1 MRISG
6 TPRAAHR
13 PRTPG
18 LLLGAT
24 ILGTALASGL
34 TSAAEAQAPVQ
45 VPAADADGASSDIIV
60 TARRT
65 EERLQDVPL
74 SVSVLDGAT
83 VRAQGATSFRDI
95 AALAPGFNYETL
107 QPLVPQ
113 ASIRGQTN
121 LRTDSPVQNVSFFL
135 DGVYLQRAYLVDQK
149 LIELERLEVIRGPQS
164 ALYGRNAFAGAVN
177 MVSRAPLLDRWA
189 ARLTGTIGTDERY
202 EGRGWLSIPVV
213 PDRIGLFV
221 AGAYATFDGTWENSH
236 PLANAPGAHTRGKI
250 GGYENWMVQARLIA
264 RITATLTLDGLYVR
278 TERDEETVPSY
289 TVSSASLIY
298 PFNTL
303 NASPRPDLAP
313 PFAVSN
319 RLWVGPFPTTPVTA
333 PQDTLRPPGIVIDP
347 RAYGVRGPTDVVAA
361 RLSWEPG
368 GPVTASY
375 QFALLEAAVR
385 GRGSPSP
392 NPLRPVILPFP
403 PFTNFGTVFDE
414 SGTDSSYRGFNNE
427 IRFDFTGTD
436 RWKGFVG
443 FSWSKTKDIASNA
456 TSSAPANSLTEP
468 NEAAYLFPIGPGLP
482 FPTGFFQRTGYLERR
497 EDIWSAYGFLEIR
510 LVPTVLLTLEGRFT
524 IEDQLAT
531 DFLTR
536 EPTNPALQAFRP
548 PKFQQSSNYF
558 TPRVTAS
565 WQLAPDHLLYASAA
579 RGVKSGNLNGN
590 VPFVPQRSYA
600 SETNWTYE
608 IGSKNRW
615 GGLTLNLAAFHTDW
629 KNLQVTVVRLNAD
642 GSVPPLF
649 QIVPSTVGNVGGVHV
664 WGAEGELSW
673 QVTPEF
679 QLFAGG
685 AWNRS
690 RYRDGSVSQRFGAS
704 GNCDGIVCAPVPGV
718 PTAVLPLGG
727 NRLERVPEF
736 DGVAGASFATSFS
749 NGWSL
754 RARAEVTHK
763 GKQYMDEANLSFVRS
778 RTLVNGALGV
788 TAGPLDLSLWTRN
801 LFDERYV
808 STSLVL
814 IGTNGARSASYVP
827 TFGERRTVGLTA
839 SVGF

>member
-1 MRISG
+1 MRIH
-6 TPRAAHR
+6 RAAAASV
-13 PRTPG
+13 PASVSV
-18 LLLGAT
+18 L
-24 ILGTALASGL
+24 ALAISGL
-34 TSAAEAQAPVQ
+34 SAPALAQPSGAET
-45 VPAADADGASSDIIV
+45 AAGSGDIIV

-74 SVSVLDGAT
+74 SVSVLDGAGL
-83 VRAQGATSFRDI
+83 RAQGANSFRDI

-113 ASIRGQTN
+113 AAIRGQTN

-135 DGVYLQRAYLVDQK
+135 DGVYLQRAFLVDQK
-149 LIELERLEVIRGPQS
+149 LIELERIEVIKGPQS

-177 MVSRAPLLDRWA
+177 MVSRAPSLSGWSG
-189 ARLTGTIGTDERY
+189 RLTGTIGTDERY
-202 EGRGWLSIPVV
+202 EARGWVSIPVV
-213 PDRIGLFV
+213 SDRVGLFV
-221 AGAYATFDGTWENSH
+221 AGAFASFDGTWPNSH
-236 PLANAPGAHTRGKI
+236 PLAREKGANTRGKI
-250 GGYENWMVQARLIA
+250 GGYENWMVQTRLIA
-264 RITATLTLDGLYVR
+264 KLTDTLTLDALYIR

-289 TVSSASLIY
+289 TVSTGSVIY

-319 RLWVGPFPTTPVTA
+319 RLWVGAFPVDPVTA

-347 RAYGVRGPTDVVAA
+347 RAYGVRGPTDVASVK
-361 RLSWEPG
+361 LSWAPG
-368 GPVTASY
+368 ELLEASY
-375 QFALLEAAVR
+375 QFAFLQASVR

-392 NPLRPVILPFP
+392 NPLRAVVLPFP
-403 PFTNFGTVFDE
+403 PFANFGTVFDE

-427 IRFDFTGTD
+427 VKFSFPGNE
-436 RWKGFVG
+436 RWNGFVG
-443 FSWSKTKDIASNA
+443 FSWSRTKDIASNA
-456 TSSAPANSLTEP
+456 TSSAPVNSLQEP
-468 NEAAYLFPIGPGLP
+468 DDSVYLFPIGPGLP
-482 FPTGFFQRTGYLERR
+482 FPGSFFQRTGYLERR
-497 EDIWSAYGFLEIR
+497 EDIWSAYAFAEFR
-510 LVPTVLLTLEGRFT
+510 LTPEFLLTLEGRYT

-536 EPTNPALQAFRP
+536 EPTNPAIQALKPPRFR
-548 PKFQQSSNYF
+548 QSFDYF
-558 TPRVTAS
+558 TPRITAS
-565 WQLAPDHLLYASAA
+565 WRITPDNLLYASAA

-590 VPFVPQRSYA
+590 VPFVPQRAYD

-608 IGSKNRW
+608 IGSKNSW
-615 GGLTLNLAAFHTDW
+615 GDVALNLAAFHTDW
-629 KNLQVTVVRLNAD
+629 KNLQVSVVRLNAD

-649 QIVPSTVGNVGGVHV
+649 QIVPSTVGNVGGVSV
-664 WGAEGELSW
+664 WGVEGDIRW

-679 QLFAGG
+679 QLFAGA

-690 RYRDGSVSQRFGAS
+690 RYKDGSVSQRFGAS
-704 GNCDGIVCAPVPGV
+704 GNCDGVVCAPVAGV

-736 DGVAGASFATSFS
+736 DGVAGASFSTDLA
-749 NGWSL
+749 NGFAL
-754 RARAEVTHK
+754 RARADVTHK
-763 GKQYMDEANLSFVRS
+763 GKQFMDEANLAFVRS
-778 RTLVNGALGV
+778 RTLVNGSIGV
-788 TAGPLDLSLWTRN
+788 TAGPVDVTLWARN
-801 LFDERYV
+801 LFDEKYV
-808 STSLVL
+808 STALVL